1 MADDTRPD
9 PSTHGNQAVSRD
21 GNATD
26 RALYGDLPA
35 TTEMFPAHV
44 ALRDTV
50 RQRDADVADGL
61 GLDTAAR
68 QARNREFVALAATGL
83 DPSVIAPLYHAV
95 TDAELAAKRGR
106 AADPAA
112 VHAQEEAGRALRA
125 AGLREYGRAWQRVVR
140 ISRQGSRPAP
150 GQPDTG
156 GPLDPQNHRLN
167 PRRLKA
173 ALGRSLAA
181 AGIKLQDSHIRG
193 ARR

>member
-1 MADDTRPD
+1 
-9 PSTHGNQAVSRD
+9 VSRD

-125 AGLREYGRAWQRVVR
+125 AYRTRYGAEGLEALERDTDRFIAQHPQLQRVLATGDVGQRADIRERLLEHVR
-140 ISRQGSRPAP
+140 QQRLRTPRP
-150 GQPDTG
+150 
-156 GPLDPQNHRLN
+156 
-167 PRRLKA
+167 
-173 ALGRSLAA
+173 
-181 AGIKLQDSHIRG
+181 
-193 ARR
+193 